1 MSLQASEAIFARAQR
16 VLPGGVNSPVRAFGR
31 VGGTPPFIVKG
42 EGSRIWDLDGNEYLD
57 FVGSWGPLILGH
69 SYPPVLKAVE
79 KAMRNGL
86 SFGAPTAIEVD
97 VAELLVSMVPNIEM
111 VRMVNSGTEAVMSAL
126 RVARG
131 VTGREKIIKF
141 AGCYHGHSDA
151 MLVAAGSGALTQGEP
166 DSAGV
171 TRGAAGDTLTA
182 QYNDLPSVEALLDAN
197 EGKVAAIIVEPV
209 AANMGVVPPEPGFLQ
224 GLRALCDK
232 HSCLL
237 IFDEVITGFRL
248 ARGGAQEYFGVRAD
262 LVTFGKIIG
271 GGMPVGAYA
280 GSRAIMQQ
288 VAPTGPIYQAG
299 TLSGNPVA
307 MAAGRAQ
314 LEILQDNP
322 GYYTDLERKGQAIAH
337 SLRDSAQK
345 HGVPLTVNQCGALLC
360 PYFVEGP
367 VRSFAD
373 TQKTDM
379 ERFKIYF
386 HGMLDRGIYRAPS
399 PFEATFVNVSHTE
412 EDIAAACAAADAVL
426 AML

>member
-79 KAMRNGL
+79 KVMRNGL